1 MLRRLRETGRA
12 LGTRIHDAET
22 GQSDVIL
29 SSMNH
34 PTPPLIDRRLQ
45 QTCGFGDCNVH
56 FRSKL
61 EKLASFYRIMEM
73 FK

>member
-45 QTCGFGDCNVH
+45 QTCGFADCNVH